1 MKRCLTSVTLFFILI
16 TKSAAG
22 LVLSDDFA
30 YANGNLISAGRPW
43 VAHSGAGSN
52 AVQVVAGRAI
62 IVGGNNGSEDV
73 NAFLSGQP
81 YVPAGAVSNL
91 YAGFTVN
98 ASVLPNTVGT
108 YFAHFQNTTNVFRG
122 RVWASTTGA
131 AAGTYRVG
139 IGNSSAATAT
149 SGQIEQD
156 LLPNT
161 DYRVVVRYN
170 LTSGLSTIWATQ
182 PSKPPGT

>member
-1 MKRCLTSVTLFFILI
+1 MKHCLTSVTLFLILI

-30 YANGNLISAGRPW
+30 YANGNLISGGRPW

-52 AVQVVAGRAI
+52 SVQVVAGRAI

-98 ASVLPNTVGT
+98 ASALPNAVGT
-108 YFAHFQNTTNVFRG
+108 YFAHFQNTTNVFRA

-131 AAGTYRVG
+131 TAGTYRVG
-139 IGNSSAATAT
+139 IGNSRS
-149 SGQIEQD
+149 EER
-156 LLPNT
+156 
-161 DYRVVVRYN
+161 RV
-170 LTSGLSTIWATQ
+170 GKECA
-182 PSKPPGT
+182 